1 MESSTSSPPTARG
14 VGRLRGHLNDQLYR
28 NGYYLIIGTG
38 MTSLLG
44 VAFWALAAH
53 SYPAHQVGLNAAAIS
68 AMTLV
73 SGVCSLGLSSV
84 LIRYL
89 PIAGTATKRL
99 VSVSYGLTALLSLV
113 FGALVALTSEIWS
126 PSLSFLQSGG
136 WLIGFTLATAANT
149 IFTLQD
155 SVLTG
160 LRTAKWI
167 PLENSLYAG
176 GKLALLLALAAALP
190 FSGPFV
196 AWNLPLLP
204 AIVIIN
210 YLIYRRL
217 IPGDESVGALHRR
230 TVIKMAAGNYGG
242 NLFALAGTLYLPV
255 LVANLTSPS
264 DAAYFYVP
272 WLFSLSL
279 QLVAVNM
286 MTSLTVEA
294 ALDMA
299 AMRRLVQRT
308 LLHSMRLVAPL
319 VLLTVVVAPWGL
331 LVFGQDYADAGTPL
345 LRWLAIGA
353 LPNVIV
359 SLGVSVARI
368 EHRGWAVIAPQAA
381 HAVSVIA
388 LSAVL
393 LPSLGIV
400 AVGIAWTGSQA
411 VIAAVMLATI
421 LRPLLLP
428 ERFAGRSAARG

>member
-1 MESSTSSPPTARG
+1 MESSTSSPAAARG
-14 VGRLRGHLNDQLYR
+14 LGRLRGHFDDQLYR
-28 NGYYLIIGTG
+28 TGYFLIIGTG

-53 SYPAHQVGLNAAAIS
+53 SYSAHRVGLNAAAIS
-68 AMTLV
+68 AMALV

-99 VSVSYGLTALLSLV
+99 VSVSYGLTALLSLL
-113 FGALVALTSEIWS
+113 FGALVALTSDVWS

-196 AWNLPLLP
+196 AWNAPLLP
-204 AIVIIN
+204 AIIVIN

-217 IPGDESVGALHRR
+217 IPADKSVGSLHRP

-242 NLFALAGTLYLPV
+242 NLFALAGTMYLPV
-255 LVANLTSPS
+255 LVANLTDPTQ
-264 DAAYFYVP
+264 AAYFYVP

-279 QLVAVNM
+279 QLVALNM

-294 ALDMA
+294 ALDME
-299 AMRRLVQRT
+299 AMRQLARRT
-308 LLHSMRLVAPL
+308 LAHSMRLVAPP
-319 VLLTVVVAPWGL
+319 VLLTLALAPYGL
-331 LVFGQDYADAGTPL
+331 LIFGQDYSEAGTPL

-353 LPNVIV
+353 IPNVV
-359 SLGVSVARI
+359 VALGVSIARI
-368 EHRGWAVIAPQAA
+368 EHRGWAVVISQGA
-381 HAVSVIA
+381 HAVLVIA

-393 LPSLGIV
+393 LPGLGIE
-400 AVGIAWTGSQA
+400 AVGISWDISQTA
-411 VIAAVMLATI
+411 IALVMLVTI

-428 ERFAGRSAARG
+428 RRWSRRPA

>member
-1 MESSTSSPPTARG
+1 VESSTSPPAAARG
-14 VGRLRGHLNDQLYR
+14 LGRLRSHFDDQLYR
-28 NGYYLIIGTG
+28 TGYFLIIGTG

-53 SYPAHQVGLNAAAIS
+53 SYSPHRVGLNAAAIS
-68 AMTLV
+68 AMSLV

-99 VSVSYGLTALLSLV
+99 VSVSYGLTALLSLL
-113 FGALVALTSEIWS
+113 FGALVALTSDIWS
-126 PSLSFLQSGG
+126 PSLSFLQSGA

-176 GKLALLLALAAALP
+176 GKLALLLVLAAALP

-196 AWNLPLLP
+196 AWNAPLLP
-204 AIVIIN
+204 AIIVIN

-217 IPGDESVGALHRR
+217 IPADKSVGSLHRR

-242 NLFALAGTLYLPV
+242 NLFALAGTMYLPV
-255 LVANLTSPS
+255 LVANLTDPTQ
-264 DAAYFYVP
+264 AAYFYVP

-279 QLVAVNM
+279 QLVALNM

-294 ALDMA
+294 ALDME
-299 AMRRLVQRT
+299 AMRQLARRT
-308 LLHSMRLVAPL
+308 LAHSMRLVAPL
-319 VLLTVVVAPWGL
+319 VLLTVVLAPYGL
-331 LVFGQDYADAGTPL
+331 LIFGQDYSEAGTPL

-353 LPNVIV
+353 IPNVVV
-359 SLGVSVARI
+359 SLGVSIARI
-368 EHRGWAVIAPQAA
+368 EHRGWAVVISQGA
-381 HAVSVIA
+381 HAVLVIA

-393 LPSLGIV
+393 LPGLGIE
-400 AVGIAWTGSQA
+400 AVGISWDISQTA
-411 VIAAVMLATI
+411 IALVMLGTI

-428 ERFAGRSAARG
+428 RRWSGRPA